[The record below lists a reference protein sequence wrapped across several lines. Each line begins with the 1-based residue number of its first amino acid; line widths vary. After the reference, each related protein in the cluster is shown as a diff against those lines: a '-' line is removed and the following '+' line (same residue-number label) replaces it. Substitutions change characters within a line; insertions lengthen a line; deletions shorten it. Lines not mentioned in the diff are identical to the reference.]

1 MPLSRIDKIISS
13 AGLASRSEV
22 KKLVREGRVTA
33 NGETVASASMKFD
46 DGADVRLDGVPVS
59 REKHVYIMMNKPAGY
74 LSATEDKKAPTVVDL
89 LNGREAARGLFP
101 AGRLDKDS
109 VGLLILTDDGDL
121 CHRIISPKSG
131 TVKEYFIRVSR
142 PFDADAVR
150 MFAGGAVLDDGYR
163 CLPAELEPSEDG
175 LTAVV
180 RISEGKYRQVRRM
193 AAAAGTEVTYLKRLS
208 VGGVRLDPALKE
220 GEYRPL
226 TEEELNTL
234 RRQTSG
240 KA

>member
-22 KKLVREGRVTA
+22 KKLVREGRITADGKTVT
-33 NGETVASASMKFD
+33 SASMKYD
-46 DGADVRLDGVPVS
+46 DEADIRLDGERVC
-59 REKHVYIMMNKPAGY
+59 RDKYVYIMMNKPAGY
-74 LSATEDKKAPTVVDL
+74 LSATEDKKAPTVTGL
-89 LNGREAARGLFP
+89 LSGRDAARGLFC

-109 VGLLILTDDGDL
+109 VGLLLLTDDGAL

-131 TVKEYFIRVSR
+131 TVKEYFIRVTR
-142 PFDADAVR
+142 PFDEGAVR
-150 MFAGGAVLDDGYR
+150 LFSEGVILDDGYKCR
-163 CLPAELEPSEDG
+163 PAELEPAADG
-175 LTAVV
+175 LSAVV

-208 VGGVRLDPALKE
+208 VGGVRLDPELKE

-226 TEEELNTL
+226 TEEELALL
-234 RRQTSG
+234 RKDAPAG
-240 KA
+240 